1 MVNEQEACPTL
12 ADAFAL
18 VAKDGSHTTIKLTG
32 NTECGYLEI
41 PPYANVTL
49 DLNAHGVELPGKTIY
64 NYGTLNVIDTVYW
77 CPGGIFQTCGNAGVI
92 SNYGNLTID
101 GGRYENR
108 AETQPQGNDYRR
120 CIWSA
125 EGSYTTIKNGTFTS
139 PAQTFCFNGGA
150 TIDKGEFQ
158 TTGNEAVLSDY
169 CTTDTITIN
178 GGTFYNYCNYDGDKD
193 YRRALW
199 ATSGSNVVINGGKF
213 NSYYQTL
220 CFNGDFTING
230 GEFYNPSG
238 DIVLLSSNN
247 VQDGIINGGLF
258 GANTSVVSIYN
269 RGNLT
274 INGGDIRNEGEGFC
288 LYNMA
293 SLTVNG
299 GKMRTQGA
307 GILATYNSASTQFLG
322 GIYSHK
328 IGAELMPSGYQCVDN
343 PDSETNQQYPYMV
356 ASTDGIADNLLPNV
370 NLSAPRFYD
379 LGGRQHQR
387 QQSGLNIIRKG
398 GKTVKTMVR

>member
-1 MVNEQEACPTL
+1 MTEHIQARKGIDFKHMIELIVLCVIGIAVNL
-12 ADAFAL
+12 ALSKLSGAYGLPFYLDAVGTIFAAA
-18 VAKDGSHTTIKLTG
+18 VGGT
-32 NTECGYLEI
+32 
-41 PPYANVTL
+41 
-49 DLNAHGVELPGKTIY
+49 LPGIIVGLATNIMKSVSDWPSIY
-64 NYGTLNVIDTVYW
+64 YGTLNVIDTVYW
-77 CPGGIFQTCGNAGVI
+77 CPGGIYQTCGNAGVI

-258 GANTSVVSIYN
+258 ISLSWGETTALPDRLKEQDGS
-269 RGNLT
+269 RDGNV
-274 INGGDIRNEGEGFC
+274 E
-288 LYNMA
+288 
-293 SLTVNG
+293 
-299 GKMRTQGA
+299 
-307 GILATYNSASTQFLG
+307 
-322 GIYSHK
+322 
-328 IGAELMPSGYQCVDN
+328 
-343 PDSETNQQYPYMV
+343 
-356 ASTDGIADNLLPNV
+356 
-370 NLSAPRFYD
+370 
-379 LGGRQHQR
+379 
-387 QQSGLNIIRKG
+387 
-398 GKTVKTMVR
+398 

>member
-1 MVNEQEACPTL
+1 M
-12 ADAFAL
+12 
-18 VAKDGSHTTIKLTG
+18 
-32 NTECGYLEI
+32 
-41 PPYANVTL
+41 
-49 DLNAHGVELPGKTIY
+49 
-64 NYGTLNVIDTVYW
+64 
-77 CPGGIFQTCGNAGVI
+77 
-92 SNYGNLTID
+92 
-101 GGRYENR
+101 
-108 AETQPQGNDYRR
+108 
-120 CIWSA
+120 
-125 EGSYTTIKNGTFTS
+125 
-139 PAQTFCFNGGA
+139 
-150 TIDKGEFQ
+150 
-158 TTGNEAVLSDY
+158 
-169 CTTDTITIN
+169 
-178 GGTFYNYCNYDGDKD
+178 
-193 YRRALW
+193 
-199 ATSGSNVVINGGKF
+199 VINGGKF

-274 INGGDIRNEGEGFC
+274 INGGDVRNEGEGFC

-356 ASTDGIADNLLPNV
+356 ASTDGIADNLLPNIE
-370 NLSAPRFYD
+370 LSAPRFYD